1 MALHESPRWK
11 EAPLAPSALDLW
23 SAETRCAD
31 LFASRLRSRNG
42 VEDFCV
48 GFRMTQKNRFVKQRL
63 KSRFKILNRI
73 YLLRESESCCRA
85 ALKSSAPAA
94 GEVRSG
100 RVESE
105 EAERGGA
112 QSQHWLKPQPWHFT
126 QPSMNASS
134 PSQAGHFSL

>member
-1 MALHESPRWK
+1 LERRDA
-11 EAPLAPSALDLW
+11 
-23 SAETRCAD
+23 AD
-31 LFASRLRSRNG
+31 LFASRSRSRNG
-42 VEDFCV
+42 VEEFCV
-48 GFRMTQKNRFVKQRL
+48 GFRTMRKNRFVKQCL

-73 YLLRESESCCRA
+73 YLLRESESCSRA

-94 GEVRSG
+94 VELRSG
-100 RVESE
+100 RTEI
-105 EAERGGA
+105 EAVQRGSA